1 MNLLHDTAFL
11 RLAIGAVIF
20 LVAATTVARVL
31 RWRQRPNVS
40 ATIDNLNTRI
50 DAWWFMVAIIAIAI
64 LTGGLGSYLLFAITS
79 FLALREFIT
88 LIPTS
93 RADHRVL
100 FWAFFVITPLQYVL
114 VAFKAYG
121 LFTLMIPVYGFL
133 FFLIRL
139 VIAGDT
145 PRFMERS
152 AAVLLALMICV
163 YSLSF
168 APALLTLN
176 VPGFAGQGAKLL
188 LFLVIVDQFS
198 DVFQY
203 IVGKLFGRRPIAPR
217 ISPNKTWEGFVG
229 GVILATLLGAAIWWA
244 TPFNLWEATGL
255 ALIISVMG
263 FFGGLV
269 MSAIKR
275 DRSVKDFGT
284 FIRGHGGILDRIDSL
299 SFAAPIFFQLTRL
312 LAGV

>member
-1 MNLLHDTAFL
+1 MSLLHDPAFL
-11 RLAIGAVIF
+11 RLAAGALAF
-20 LVAATTVARVL
+20 LATATIVARIL
-31 RWRQRPNVS
+31 RFRAGSRINP
-40 ATIDNLNTRI
+40 TIDNLNARI
-50 DAWWFMVAIIAIAI
+50 NAWWVMVAVITVAV
-64 LTGGLGSYLLFAITS
+64 LTGGLGSYVLFGITS
-79 FLALREFIT
+79 FLALREFFT
-88 LIPTS
+88 LIPTA
-93 RADHRVL
+93 RADHRAL
-100 FWAFFVITPLQYVL
+100 FWAFFVITPLQYLL
-114 VAFKAYG
+114 VALKVYG
-121 LFTLMIPVYGFL
+121 LFTLLIPVYGFL
-133 FFLIRL
+133 FIMIRIVL
-139 VIAGDT
+139 AGDT
-145 PRFMERS
+145 RRFMERS

-203 IVGKLFGRRPIAPR
+203 IFGKLFGRHQIAPS
-217 ISPNKTWEGFVG
+217 ISPNKTWEGFIG
-229 GVILATLLGAAIWWA
+229 GVIGATLLGAAIFWA
-244 TPFNLWEATGL
+244 TPFTIWEAAGL
-255 ALIISVMG
+255 ALIISLLG

-275 DRSVKDFGT
+275 DRGVKDFGT

-299 SFAAPIFFQLTRL
+299 TFAAPIFFQLTRL

>member
-1 MNLLHDTAFL
+1 MTLLRDAAFL
-11 RLAIGAVIF
+11 RLAAGALVF
-20 LVAATTVARVL
+20 LVAATVVGRALRV
-31 RWRQRPNVS
+31 RQGAVVS
-40 ATIDNLNTRI
+40 ATIENLNSRI
-50 DAWWFMVAIIAIAI
+50 NAWWVMVAVIAVAI
-64 LTGGLGSYLLFAITS
+64 LTGGLGSYILFTITS

-88 LIPTS
+88 LTPTA
-93 RADHRVL
+93 RADHAAL

-114 VAFKAYG
+114 VGFKAYG

-133 FFLIRL
+133 FIMIRIVL
-139 VIAGDT
+139 AGDT
-145 PRFMERS
+145 RRFMERS
-152 AAVLLALMICV
+152 AELLLALMICV

-176 VPGFAGQGAKLL
+176 VPHFAGQGAKLL

-203 IVGKLFGRRPIAPR
+203 IFGKLIGRHRIAPS
-217 ISPNKTWEGFVG
+217 ISPNKTWEGFIA
-229 GVILATLLGAAIWWA
+229 GVVLATVLGAAIWWA
-244 TPFNLWEATGL
+244 TPFTIWQATGL
-255 ALIISVMG
+255 ALVIAVMG

-299 SFAAPIFFQLTRL
+299 TFAAPIFFQLTRF
-312 LAGV
+312 LAGA

>member
-1 MNLLHDTAFL
+1 MTLLHDAAFL
-11 RLAIGAVIF
+11 RLAAGAMVF
-20 LVAATTVARVL
+20 LVAATVVGRVL
-31 RWRQRPNVS
+31 RSRQGTAVS
-40 ATIDNLNTRI
+40 PTIENLNSRI
-50 DAWWFMVAIIAIAI
+50 NAWWVMVAVIAVAI
-64 LTGGLGSYLLFAITS
+64 LTGGLGSYILFTITS

-88 LIPTS
+88 LAPTA
-93 RADHRVL
+93 RADHAAL

-114 VAFKAYG
+114 VAFKQYG

-133 FFLIRL
+133 FIMIRIVL
-139 VIAGDT
+139 AGDT
-145 PRFMERS
+145 KRFMERS
-152 AAVLLALMICV
+152 AELLLALMICV

-168 APALLTLN
+168 APALLTID

-203 IVGKLFGRRPIAPR
+203 ILGKLVGRHRIAPS
-217 ISPNKTWEGFVG
+217 ISPNKTWEGFIG
-229 GVILATLLGAAIWWA
+229 GVVLATVLGAAIWWA
-244 TPFNLWEATGL
+244 TPFKFWQAGGL
-255 ALIISVMG
+255 ALVIALMG

-299 SFAAPIFFQLTRL
+299 TFAAPIFFQLTRL
-312 LAGV
+312 LAGA

>member
-1 MNLLHDTAFL
+1 MTLLHDPAFL
-11 RLAIGAVIF
+11 RLAAGAVLF
-20 LVAATTVARVL
+20 LAVATLIGRVL
-31 RWRQRPNVS
+31 RWRQGQQVS
-40 ATIDNLNTRI
+40 PTMDNLNARI
-50 DAWWFMVAIIAIAI
+50 DAWWVMVAVIAVAI
-64 LTGGLGSYLLFAITS
+64 VTGGLGSYLLFGITS
-79 FLALREFIT
+79 FLALREFVT
-88 LIPTS
+88 LMPTT
-93 RADHRVL
+93 RGDHRAL

-121 LFTLMIPVYGFL
+121 LFTLMFPVYGFL
-133 FFLIRL
+133 FIMIRIVL
-139 VIAGDT
+139 AGDT
-145 PRFMERS
+145 HRFMERS
-152 AAVLLALMICV
+152 AALLLALMICV

-203 IVGKLFGRRPIAPR
+203 IFGKVLGRRPIAPT
-217 ISPNKTWEGFVG
+217 ISPNKTWEGFLG
-229 GVILATLLGAAIWWA
+229 GVICATLLGTAIWWA
-244 TPFNLWEATGL
+244 TPFKIWEAAGL
-255 ALIISVMG
+255 ALTIALMG

-284 FIRGHGGILDRIDSL
+284 FVRGHGGILDRIDSL
-299 SFAAPIFFQLTRL
+299 TFAAPIFFQLTRL
-312 LAGV
+312 FAGA

>member
-1 MNLLHDTAFL
+1 MNLLHDAAFL
-11 RLAIGAVIF
+11 RLAIGALTF
-20 LVAATTVARVL
+20 LAIATAVARVL
-31 RWRQRPNVS
+31 RWRQRQAVS

-64 LTGGLGSYLLFAITS
+64 LTGGLGSYVLFGITS

-88 LIPTS
+88 LIPTT
-93 RADHRVL
+93 RADHRAL

-133 FFLIRL
+133 FILIRL
-139 VIAGDT
+139 VLAGDT
-145 PRFMERS
+145 RRFMERS

-198 DVFQY
+198 DVFQF
-203 IVGKLFGRRPIAPR
+203 IIGKLFGRRPIAPK
-217 ISPNKTWEGFVG
+217 ISPNKTWEGFIG
-229 GVILATLLGAAIWWA
+229 GVVCATVLGAAIWWA
-244 TPFNLWEATGL
+244 TPFSWWEAGAL
-255 ALIISVMG
+255 AFTISLMG

-299 SFAAPIFFQLTRL
+299 TFAAPIFFQLTRL
-312 LAGV
+312 LAGA